1 MQKLH
6 ERHRPTTT
14 SSLGGGAVSGLTLN
28 KIHIRALQIISI
40 LLFLT
45 FIFYLC
51 YGLAPFFHSFTFT
64 QTDINKAIT
73 LPRDFSVRWKELQY
87 VCKGIDPIDITRRN
101 TPPDPN
107 IGKRPDW
114 PAYPPSSY
122 FSSLLIITPLPFQI
136 AKIYFY
142 GLNLAGLVFLGF
154 YAYRKSNQLIADR
167 VVSVFVML
175 LSLTSM
181 SVAAQLRAGSYS
193 LIYTPLLVLMI
204 VCLEKKYFVKA
215 GLLLAISM
223 IKPQIGIWFLLFV
236 FLRGYWLT
244 FFVSVSYYI
253 ITTVLIAY
261 QLNRSIWKLLSNTVG
276 RVSNSGSFNIG
287 LCNWFDV
294 ILPMRIAIPVS
305 VAVGFF
311 IMSLLLI
318 YCKKTPLDILICIPA
333 VFAIVFSYSRLHDQV
348 IIYFIIIQYTN
359 LFFNNPSKKRFI
371 FLFLLSIVHVFAIS
385 YGGKFGIAFFTL
397 SPFPPHIDKYLLH
410 IIVDM
415 TRYIMVL
422 CLIDLLQFSRMAM
435 KKDFCC
441 YRGMGS

>member
-6 ERHRPTTT
+6 ERHRLTTN

-28 KIHIRALQIISI
+28 NIHIRALQIISI

-64 QTDINKAIT
+64 QTEINKAIT

-167 VVSVFVML
+167 VVNVFVML

-215 GLLLAISM
+215 GLLLD
-223 IKPQIGIWFLLFV
+223 
-236 FLRGYWLT
+236 
-244 FFVSVSYYI
+244 I

-318 YCKKTPLDILICIPA
+318 YYEKTPLDILICIPA

-348 IIYFIIIQYTN
+348 IIYFIIIQYTY

-371 FLFLLSIVHVFAIS
+371 FLFLFSIVHVFAIS
-385 YGGKFGIAFFTL
+385 YGGKFGIAFFTR

-415 TRYIMVL
+415 TRYIMVF
-422 CLIDLLQFSRMAM
+422 CLIDVLQFSRMAM
-435 KKDFCC
+435 KKNVCC
-441 YRGMGS
+441 YRGMGSS